1 MTLPSTEEAMRTLLT
16 GLIMLALVPIATV
29 SSGST
34 ASAQAC
40 RQKCNDEEMACLKRT
55 NNKSQCGEWA
65 KACAAKC
72 K

>member
-1 MTLPSTEEAMRTLLT
+1 MRTILAA
-16 GLIMLALVPIATV
+16 LIVMSLIPVVTV
-29 SSGST
+29 TTISE

-55 NNKSQCGEWA
+55 GNKGQCGDRA
-65 KACAAKC
+65 KTCSSKC

>member
-1 MTLPSTEEAMRTLLT
+1 MRTVLT
-16 GLIMLALVPIATV
+16 AFVMLAMIPAATV
-29 SSGST
+29 SVVSE

-40 RQKCNDEEMACLKRT
+40 RQKCNDEEVACLKRT
-55 NNKSQCGEWA
+55 GNKGQCGERA

>member
-1 MTLPSTEEAMRTLLT
+1 MRTILAA
-16 GLIMLALVPIATV
+16 LIMLSLIPAVTV
-29 SSGST
+29 SMVSE

-55 NNKSQCGEWA
+55 NNKSQCGDRA
-65 KACAAKC
+65 KTCAAKC

>member
-1 MTLPSTEEAMRTLLT
+1 MRTILAA
-16 GLIMLALVPIATV
+16 LIMLSLIPAVTV
-29 SSGST
+29 SMVSE

-55 NNKSQCGEWA
+55 SNKSQCGDRA
-65 KACAAKC
+65 KTCAAKC